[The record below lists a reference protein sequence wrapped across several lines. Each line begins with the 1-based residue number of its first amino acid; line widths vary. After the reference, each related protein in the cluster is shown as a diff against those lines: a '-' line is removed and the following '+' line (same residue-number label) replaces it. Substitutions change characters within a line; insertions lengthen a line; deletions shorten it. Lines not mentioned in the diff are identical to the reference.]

1 MATTTLSAAA
11 TTRLTNAGF
20 SQAQINE
27 IQRSN
32 TSTNT
37 LVEKIEK
44 FVVGRGTFTN
54 EIPEGTVWVPGDNRI
69 NFGFS
74 RVATAPNALANQPID
89 EIIRLLSHEL
99 GHATGTRQ
107 ATGATLSYVSP
118 EAFSQARA
126 TGEGEAYLSEFQ
138 ARSERGGIVMSGQTD
153 DLFQRMFREE

>member
-1 MATTTLSAAA
+1 MATTTLSARASGLL
-11 TTRLTNAGF
+11 TTAGF

-44 FVVGRGTFTN
+44 FVVNNGTFTN
-54 EIPEGTVWVPGDNRI
+54 EIPRGTVWMPDRNRI

-74 RVATAPNALANQPID
+74 ENPANPNALANQSTD

-107 ATGATLSYVSP
+107 ATG
-118 EAFSQARA
+118 
-126 TGEGEAYLSEFQ
+126 
-138 ARSERGGIVMSGQTD
+138 
-153 DLFQRMFREE
+153 